1 MTTSR
6 PNYTHQLQ
14 ELDKVGQALRLD
26 YTVNRLEL
34 LEAVRRFAQVLGVDL
49 VELVTIIDIS
59 DIKDKVNA

>member
-6 PNYTHQLQ
+6 PNYSYQLR

-34 LEAVRRFAQVLGVDL
+34 LDAMRRFAQVLGVDL
-49 VELVTIIDIS
+49 VELVTIVDIS
-59 DIKDKVNA
+59 DIKDKVNV